1 MWAVFLLTQAAAA
14 AGKHYLWAVDTD
26 CDGALGTLFTQ
37 LLAVISGCV
46 APDPTRRL
54 TVPEVLDTLT
64 RLQGTVA
71 ADTATAAAAAAAG
84 GGGSCGGSPVP
95 GATASPFLRG
105 KAPVASMYDVL
116 AIIDAMEAVGIDANV
131 VSAVADV
138 IGVTLTSTLD
148 PLAEK
153 KVPVM
158 RIADVRRLVTPT
170 VTSPYHAIETMSVR
184 TCRAHA

>member
-1 MWAVFLLTQAAAA
+1 MTQAAAA

-71 ADTATAAAAAAAG
+71 ADTAATAAAAAAAAAD

-95 GATASPFLRG
+95 GVTASPLMRG

-170 VTSPYHAIETMSVR
+170 VTSPYHASETMSVR